1 MSEEDDQL
9 AMELSASSNEPDLG
23 NMATEPAPIED
34 FDQNGL
40 LLKIAVNGI
49 TVQDY
54 VKRLQESDI
63 LVAVDGKIYRDGPA
77 KLREI
82 FESRTGEEA
91 KWLLSF
97 WRDGQILDILVN
109 APIQSQFGLATQQE
123 TDWALEEF
131 EEHVYAEFDTY
142 QNYEV
147 YRDPHGVCDIL
158 SMEKDPMTFLFPV
171 MWCLKYRLYPPLF
184 VLLVSYGI
192 TLFVNVILF
201 LITYLVLSR
210 FVYLSQNNIM
220 RSFTLFENKSHY
232 MTIAASNE
240 NDVSVL
246 LKKIDPNNSQ
256 KNDLLRA
263 NKIGIIYQQDNL
275 LSDFTAIENLILA
288 SLASGKNKEDAS
300 NISKIMLKKVGLT
313 KRLNHYPSQLSGG
326 EKQRVSIA
334 RALINN
340 PQIILADEPTGSL
353 DIETAKGIFELL
365 KKQIKP
371 DRIIIFATHNRFF
384 ANKSDCLLEIVDGN
398 IKTING

>member
-1 MSEEDDQL
+1 MSEEDDTL
-9 AMELSASSNEPDLG
+9 AMQLSASSSDLDLDG
-23 NMATEPAPIED
+23 MATEAAPIED

-54 VKRLQESDI
+54 VKKLQESDI

-77 KLREI
+77 RLREI

-97 WRDGQILDILVN
+97 YRDGQIFDILIT
-109 APIQSQFGLATQQE
+109 APIQSTFGLATQQE
-123 TDWALEEF
+123 TEWALEQF
-131 EEHVYAEFDTY
+131 EEHVFAEFDTY
-142 QNYEV
+142 QNYEI

-184 VLLVSYGI
+184 VLLVSYGV

-201 LITYLVLSR
+201 VITYVVLSR

-240 NDVSVL
+240 KDVSTI
-246 LKKIDPNNSQ
+246 LKKIDPT
-256 KNDLLRA
+256 
-263 NKIGIIYQQDNL
+263 NKIRFERYAIKAPKVVHKVIIK
-275 LSDFTAIENLILA
+275 EN
-288 SLASGKNKEDAS
+288 
-300 NISKIMLKKVGLT
+300 
-313 KRLNHYPSQLSGG
+313 
-326 EKQRVSIA
+326 
-334 RALINN
+334 
-340 PQIILADEPTGSL
+340 
-353 DIETAKGIFELL
+353 
-365 KKQIKP
+365 
-371 DRIIIFATHNRFF
+371 
-384 ANKSDCLLEIVDGN
+384 
-398 IKTING
+398 